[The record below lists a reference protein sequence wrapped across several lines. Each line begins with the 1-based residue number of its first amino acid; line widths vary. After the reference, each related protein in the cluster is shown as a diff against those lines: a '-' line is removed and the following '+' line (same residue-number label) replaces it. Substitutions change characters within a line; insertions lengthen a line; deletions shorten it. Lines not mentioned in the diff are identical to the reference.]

1 MKRSASALLGVF
13 LASAAIASA
22 SDARAGIAP
31 GSDRMLS
38 GAFSFT
44 GLTPE
49 EGVRPADP
57 WIVSFARFFALPS
70 NASRSSGFYGIA
82 SPAHRMYGDGEERPD
97 DGDFASS
104 FGDLLAMQLGE
115 ALAPPA
121 VSGCELV
128 FDAPTLQRW
137 ESDLWIGAPWVNVV
151 AGGHTDKDG
160 SWVEYDQIPRR
171 PDRPE
176 WYGAYRYPLANPIM
190 SSGYDLDLPDELQR
204 RGKMTAVGHG
214 GVDLAEKKGTPVT
227 MIRLDHQVGDAEVIY
242 VGWLF
247 GETVVTRH
255 TLREGGRKRDY
266 VLLFGHLQEAAEGLR
281 RGQRVREGELVGLV
295 GDTASPEFVHLHLE
309 ARRLR
314 DGIDAWRVGAW
325 NINARELSVVTDP
338 RNVLPL
344 RAQPRHAAHKCAPR
358 LMPRSSPSW
367 LGAMKLSIDAP
378 VDLASAQ

>member
-13 LASAAIASA
+13 LASVALASA
-22 SDARAGIAP
+22 ADARAGVVI
-31 GSDRMLS
+31 GSDRPIS
-38 GAFSFT
+38 GAFTFT
-44 GLTPE
+44 GLDPE
-49 EGVRPADP
+49 PAVRPSDP
-57 WIVSFARFFALPS
+57 WIGRLAPLFSPLTGIGSPS
-70 NASRSSGFYGIA
+70 
-82 SPAHRMYGDGEERPD
+82 HRMYGGGEERLD
-97 DGDFASS
+97 DGDFATS
-104 FGDLLAMQLGE
+104 FGELLSMQLGE
-115 ALAPPA
+115 TVAPAAAP
-121 VSGCELV
+121 GCELV

-151 AGGHTDKDG
+151 PGGHTDKDG

-190 SSGYDLDLPDELQR
+190 SSGYDLDLPDEHQR
-204 RGKMTAVGHG
+204 RGKMSAVGHG

-255 TLREGGRKRDY
+255 TIREGGRKRDY
-266 VLLFGHLQEAAEGLR
+266 VLLFGHLQEAADGLR
-281 RGQRVREGELVGLV
+281 RGQRLREGELVGLV

-344 RAQPRHAAHKCAPR
+344 RAQPRRATPKCAPR
-358 LMPRSSPSW
+358 LLPRTSPSW
-367 LGAMKLSIDAP
+367 LGTMKLSLDG
-378 VDLASAQ
+378 ASDSEP